1 MKYSVIQNLW
11 KERKKYRTNKLTFTS
26 SLVRGPERSFKELQM
41 EVIPHSVRSNDNKVA
56 FLDLELTRD
65 SVPRDIADVG

>member
-1 MKYSVIQNLW
+1 M
-11 KERKKYRTNKLTFTS
+11 
-26 SLVRGPERSFKELQM
+26 RGPERSFKELQM